1 MHPDLCH
8 MGGVGDGV
16 PVRAGAVHRP
26 RLSGG
31 VAAWAATS
39 LTAGRRKGEGA
50 EPLCAE
56 KLAEKGF

>member
-16 PVRAGAVHRP
+16 PVRAGAVHRS

-56 KLAEKGF
+56 RN